1 MLITDRHLAGGDHA
15 LITAVDEA
23 IEGGITAV
31 QLREKDLPS
40 GDLLVL
46 ALRLRN
52 VISGRA
58 AFLVNGSLE
67 VALAAAADGVHL
79 PEDVAMAE
87 RPERPFAVG
96 RSVHTR
102 EAAERAWA
110 ECSDYLIAGPVY
122 ATASH
127 TGVTP
132 LGPELIQEVT
142 GAVALPVLGVGGI
155 RAERVEEVMGAGASG
170 VAVISAVLGAKA
182 PRRAARD
189 LLEAVVSAR
198 HYRGV

>member
-1 MLITDRHLAGGDHA
+1 
-15 LITAVDEA
+15 
-23 IEGGITAV
+23 
-31 QLREKDLPS
+31 
-40 GDLLVL
+40 
-46 ALRLRN
+46 
-52 VISGRA
+52 
-58 AFLVNGSLE
+58 VNGFLE

-79 PEDVAMAE
+79 PEYAAMAE
-87 RPERPFAVG
+87 RPDRPFAIG

-127 TGVTP
+127 PGVTP
-132 LGPELIQEVT
+132 LGPELIEEVT
-142 GAVALPVLGVGGI
+142 GAVAVPVLAVGGI

-182 PRRAARD
+182 PRQAARD

-198 HYRGV
+198 HNRGV